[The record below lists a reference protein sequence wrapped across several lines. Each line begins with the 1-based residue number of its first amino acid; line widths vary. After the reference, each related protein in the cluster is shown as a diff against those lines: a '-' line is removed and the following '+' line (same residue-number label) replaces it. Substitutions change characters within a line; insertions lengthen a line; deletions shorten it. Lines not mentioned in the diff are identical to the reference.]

1 MSSGQA
7 TTAPGSEGDGTR
19 RLRRQVEHAIEQ
31 LGALSGSALTPGE
44 FYQELLRKGLDGID
58 APAGAVWIKSP
69 QGFLQQQCQQN
80 IAQIGLD
87 DRPDG
92 RNAHNQLLRFAFEKG
107 KPGILGPRQR
117 AEGERAA
124 GNPTDYSL
132 ALAPIIDEDNQT
144 LGILEIFQKPNWNP
158 QDLVTYTIQVAGYAS
173 NYLRNTSNRKVAGQE
188 QIWTQ
193 IEVFS
198 RQVHSSLNPTEVAYV
213 VANEGRRLIGCDRI
227 SVGIRHGRKVTIES
241 VSGADVV
248 EKASSHI
255 RRMRALFDSVI
266 EWGEK
271 LVYRGARD
279 ETLPPKVL
287 EALDAYLAEQNP
299 KLLVLIPVRDDRE
312 KPKEGSKEALK
323 PVRSAVLLEM
333 FDPPELTGP
342 IEQKLEVIAAH
353 SATALYNAAE
363 MKRVP
368 LKPLWWPLMR
378 VQQGLGGKA
387 RFWTFFTIGTLL
399 ALTLALTL
407 IPYPLKLDANGKLAP
422 LDRFHVYPPQDGQ
435 VVEFLV
441 KPNQDLAPG
450 APVARLFRS
459 EWAKEISNLKKQRD
473 GLGDAIR
480 ALTRI
485 VEGLPP
491 EVREQRK
498 QELGKARIE
507 RDKVLGQLQLYEDY
521 YKCDLSNPGKFTVS
535 APNVRPSQSA
545 VPTWRVLTQDFREQL
560 TGRAVTPR
568 DPLIRVGNVTGG
580 WEVVLK
586 IPQKHVGKMHKAF
599 IEAAQVDTN
608 GPGGKFLWVDV
619 LVTSAPTPG
628 YQGRGKLYLKSV
640 TAVAEPN
647 RDDQNE
653 SEPVVIAYV
662 RINTDDIPKNY
673 HLNPELL
680 VTDVEVRTRIRGGDH
695 SMGYSLFYGVWEFLY
710 EKVIFFF

>member
-1 MSSGQA
+1 VSSGQA
-7 TTAPGSEGDGTR
+7 TTAQNDGDGPR

-144 LGILEIFQKPNWNP
+144 LGIVEIFQKPNWNP

-193 IEVFS
+193 IEVFT

-227 SVGIRHGRKVTIES
+227 TVGIRHGRKVTIES

-255 RRMRALFDSVI
+255 RRMRTLFDSVI

-271 LVYRGARD
+271 LVYRGSRD

-287 EALDAYLAEQNP
+287 NALDEYLAEQNP

-312 KPKEGSKEALK
+312 KPKEGSKEVLK

-333 FDPPELTGP
+333 FDPPEQTGP

-387 RFWTFFTIGTLL
+387 RFWTFFTIGTLV
-399 ALTLALTL
+399 ALTLALIL
-407 IPYPLKLDANGKLAP
+407 IPYPLKLDAKGKLVP
-422 LDRFHVYPPQDGQ
+422 LDRFHVFPPQDGR
-435 VVEFLV
+435 VEAFLV
-441 KPNQDLAPG
+441 KPNQDLVPG
-450 APVARLFRS
+450 APVAYLFRS
-459 EWAKEISNLKKQRD
+459 EWAKEITSLKKDQA
-473 GLGDAIR
+473 GLDDAIR
-480 ALTRI
+480 ALSRNI
-485 VEGLPP
+485 EGLPP
-491 EVREQRK
+491 DVREQRK
-498 QELGKARIE
+498 QELGKARVE
-507 RDKVLGQLQLYEDY
+507 RQKVSGQLQIYEDT
-521 YKCDLSNPGKFTVS
+521 YKCDLSKPGRFTLT
-535 APNVRPSQSA
+535 APIVRPSQSA
-545 VPTWRVLTQDFREQL
+545 VPTWQVLTQDFSEL
-560 TGRAVTPR
+560 TGKTVTPR

-599 IEAAQVDTN
+599 IEAAEHDD
-608 GPGGKFLWVDV
+608 GGKYLWVDL
-619 LVTSAPTPG
+619 LVISAPTPG
-628 YQGRGKLYLKSV
+628 YQGRGKLYLKNV
-640 TAVAEPN
+640 TAQAEPN

-662 RINTDDIPKNY
+662 RVNTDDIPKNY
-673 HLNPELL
+673 HLVPELL
-680 VTDVEVRTRIRGGDH
+680 TTDVEVRTHIRGGDH